1 MRRFILAAVLGIAGL
16 GFAGSKAQAHEPG
29 VGVGA
34 HDLAPHWHRT
44 WSAFGPVYWYGNG
57 VHDVLPHSH
66 SYSPWRGINSYSQTP
81 FGPTRSFNGYPYSGG
96 YYQGYY
102 GGYRGGHHH
111 HYRR

>member
-16 GFAGSKAQAHEPG
+16 GFAGSKAQAHEP
-29 VGVGA
+29 GVGA